1 VTRAGAVGAREP
13 EGRPGAR
20 EGSTLLGPL
29 ADRQN
34 SFSLYRP
41 GNPPNLERDPNKSEL
56 ALEWEQTDRVVRSYE
71 AEPQETKPAASVSV
85 KLARGGLSV
94 NGEGRLGG
102 RLWGDARATPYT
114 SHTNSAV
121 AINGIILTSGESSEG
136 SKLTKPDSE
145 RNASSTTRQT
155 RLVVAATPVW
165 NATTTL
171 V

>member
-1 VTRAGAVGAREP
+1 M
-13 EGRPGAR
+13 
-20 EGSTLLGPL
+20 
-29 ADRQN
+29 
-34 SFSLYRP
+34 
-41 GNPPNLERDPNKSEL
+41 
-56 ALEWEQTDRVVRSYE
+56 RSYE

-102 RLWGDARATPYT
+102 RPWGDARATPHT

-155 RLVVAATPVW
+155 RLVIKTIICLSGP
-165 NATTTL
+165 NL
-171 V
+171 GKFNDNEFLSQQQ